1 MLLKSGIK
9 YGIIIRYSTNVGSDD
24 MSKIDKLKDKFYRK
38 PVPKDITFLEM
49 ETLFS
54 HYGCQIMSGGKHS
67 KKVVHVESGTVIPIP
82 YHGDTIQ
89 ECYIV
94 ELKRL
99 LDDILE
105 GE

>member
-1 MLLKSGIK
+1 MINIFFVLHCQLKHYAGHIYYIFILYTICIIEVKKKPPNSRLKS
-9 YGIIIRYSTNVGSDD
+9 R
-24 MSKIDKLKDKFYRK
+24 
-38 PVPKDITFLEM
+38 E
-49 ETLFS
+49 
-54 HYGCQIMSGGKHS
+54 CGGYYS
-67 KKVVHVESGTVIPIP
+67 KKVVHVKSGTVIPIP